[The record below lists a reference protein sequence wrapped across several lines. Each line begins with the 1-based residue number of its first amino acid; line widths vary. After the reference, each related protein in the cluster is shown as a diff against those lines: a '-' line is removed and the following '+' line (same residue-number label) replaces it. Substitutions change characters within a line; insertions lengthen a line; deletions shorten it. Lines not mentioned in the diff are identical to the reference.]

1 MYPSSGFS
9 SFGSSSFG
17 SSSSSLS
24 GMGTG
29 MGMDPSERSQI
40 LIQIK
45 NARVNYAKVIEKI
58 DFRPYMLD
66 LPPATSS
73 SSSSSS
79 SFSSSSSSSS
89 SARMAIY
96 LPDTHNVHIV
106 FEKYIKLYKGVIGNP
121 TLVFVDRK
129 AYSDYI
135 LYARDLIKK
144 TNAPGAPT
152 PPPNGP
158 QSLVDDDKNRMIN
171 NNITF
176 IVNLLFQKNRI
187 IVTGSKNDQIQVI
200 VADKPTI
207 VSQSYYLDTYNKD
220 EISYSSG
227 SGSTTVKK
235 YVSGDTIIVQK
246 EAEASDLKKEI
257 DDLKKER
264 KDKEQDWIKAKD
276 KYKTTPIAV
285 NLTAVE
291 NARDEYNKALDKE
304 NEKVVERNKIVSEIN
319 QLRYGSKE
327 VVSILERIERDS
339 RPIEEKERNKIV
351 LEKEIELLDKKTKI
365 IEDTRAKI
373 SSDIIDELI
382 HILRTIFKV
391 ESSEVNDY
399 KREVAV
405 LEARLTTKVTE
416 TKAKID
422 SLRNKLDDEIVDE
435 IVDEEGNT
443 MRLLEMNQK
452 EIEDYTTRMKSV
464 EKLKKELEA
473 IEGKNNKLVIGSFS
487 QNPYPRDSLMYVRYE
502 MKTKESEKKKVE
514 EQLTELKYKQKREEL
529 KLENYTLR
537 VYVYE
542 LKGVSLVSKYLSNG
556 KKNQQFALL
565 QSKGYGVRGTSEY
578 QKNADKLMK
587 DAPMFSAA
595 SCLQQKTEIQN
606 MFDNIVLSTREK
618 IKDALDNQQQV
629 GGAGNGEGV
638 GAEPLQPASTKE
650 RIIQNYKKFSISKL
664 LLDPEEAYVSKQPP
678 SKKCTGSIHDRDDDT
693 ESKLLQSVN
702 IKMGSYPPFL
712 IPQTFY
718 KMHKV
723 SYYPPIKDDVELNC
737 DPPPPSECVA
747 GVYNLDML
755 LYPSDIQVA
764 FPNINTTE
772 ESIKYKETIQKQH
785 KFENTGM
792 IVAGPP
798 KEI

>member
-29 MGMDPSERSQI
+29 MGTGGMDPSERSQI

-73 SSSSSS
+73 SSS
-79 SFSSSSSSSS
+79 FSSSSSSSS

-121 TLVFVDRK
+121 ALVFVDRK

-158 QSLVDDDKNRMIN
+158 QNLVDDDKIRMIN

-246 EAEASDLKKEI
+246 EAEASDLKIKI

-276 KYKTTPIAV
+276 KYKKTPIAV

-351 LEKEIELLDKKTKI
+351 LEKEIELLENKTKL
-365 IEDTRAKI
+365 IENTRAKI
-373 SSDIIDELI
+373 STDIIDELLD
-382 HILRTIFKV
+382 ILETIFDV
-391 ESSEVNDY
+391 QHTEAASY

-405 LEARLTTKVTE
+405 LEAKLKTKVNE
-416 TKAKID
+416 TKAEID

-435 IVDEEGNT
+435 EDNT
-443 MRLLEMNQK
+443 TMQLLEMNQK

-473 IEGKNNKLVIGSFS
+473 IEGKNNKLVVGSFS

-502 MKTKESEKKKVE
+502 IKTKESEKKKVE

-638 GAEPLQPASTKE
+638 GAESLQPASTKE
-650 RIIQNYKKFSISKL
+650 RIIQNYKKFSISEL
-664 LLDPEEAYVSKQPP
+664 LLGPEKPYVSKQPP
-678 SKKCTGSIHDRDDDT
+678 SKKCTGSIRERGDDT

-737 DPPPPSECVA
+737 VPPPPSECVA

-798 KEI
+798 KEF

>member
-1 MYPSSGFS
+1 
-9 SFGSSSFG
+9 
-17 SSSSSLS
+17 
-24 GMGTG
+24 MGTG

-73 SSSSSS
+73 YSSSSS
-79 SFSSSSSSSS
+79 SFSSSSSSWS

>member
-29 MGMDPSERSQI
+29 MGTGGMDPSERSQI

-73 SSSSSS
+73 SSS
-79 SFSSSSSSSS
+79 FSSSSSSSS

-121 TLVFVDRK
+121 ALVFVDRK

-158 QSLVDDDKNRMIN
+158 QNLVDDDKIRMIN

-246 EAEASDLKKEI
+246 EAEASDLKIKI

-276 KYKTTPIAV
+276 KYKKTPIAV

-351 LEKEIELLDKKTKI
+351 LEKEIELLENKTKL
-365 IEDTRAKI
+365 IENTRAKI
-373 SSDIIDELI
+373 STDIIDELLD
-382 HILRTIFKV
+382 ILETIFDV
-391 ESSEVNDY
+391 QHTEAASY

-405 LEARLTTKVTE
+405 LEAKLKTKVNE
-416 TKAKID
+416 TKAEID

-435 IVDEEGNT
+435 EDNT
-443 MRLLEMNQK
+443 TMQLLEMNQK

-473 IEGKNNKLVIGSFS
+473 IEGKNNKLVVGSFS

-638 GAEPLQPASTKE
+638 GAESLQPASTKE
-650 RIIQNYKKFSISKL
+650 RIIQNYKKFSISEL
-664 LLDPEEAYVSKQPP
+664 LLGPEKPYVSKQPP
-678 SKKCTGSIHDRDDDT
+678 SKKCTGSIRERGDDT

-737 DPPPPSECVA
+737 VPPPPSECVA

-798 KEI
+798 KEF

>member
-1 MYPSSGFS
+1 
-9 SFGSSSFG
+9 
-17 SSSSSLS
+17 
-24 GMGTG
+24 
-29 MGMDPSERSQI
+29 
-40 LIQIK
+40 
-45 NARVNYAKVIEKI
+45 
-58 DFRPYMLD
+58 
-66 LPPATSS
+66 
-73 SSSSSS
+73 
-79 SFSSSSSSSS
+79 
-89 SARMAIY
+89 
-96 LPDTHNVHIV
+96 
-106 FEKYIKLYKGVIGNP
+106 
-121 TLVFVDRK
+121 
-129 AYSDYI
+129 
-135 LYARDLIKK
+135 
-144 TNAPGAPT
+144 
-152 PPPNGP
+152 
-158 QSLVDDDKNRMIN
+158 
-171 NNITF
+171 
-176 IVNLLFQKNRI
+176 
-187 IVTGSKNDQIQVI
+187 
-200 VADKPTI
+200 
-207 VSQSYYLDTYNKD
+207 
-220 EISYSSG
+220 
-227 SGSTTVKK
+227 
-235 YVSGDTIIVQK
+235 
-246 EAEASDLKKEI
+246 
-257 DDLKKER
+257 
-264 KDKEQDWIKAKD
+264 
-276 KYKTTPIAV
+276 
-285 NLTAVE
+285 
-291 NARDEYNKALDKE
+291 
-304 NEKVVERNKIVSEIN
+304 
-319 QLRYGSKE
+319 
-327 VVSILERIERDS
+327 LERIERDS

-365 IEDTRAKI
+365 IENTRAKI
-373 SSDIIDELI
+373 STDIIDELLD
-382 HILRTIFKV
+382 ILETIFDV
-391 ESSEVNDY
+391 AEASTY
-399 KREVAV
+399 KREVAF
-405 LEARLTTKVTE
+405 LEARLTTKVDE
-416 TKAKID
+416 TKDEIKTLHIKID
-422 SLRNKLDDEIVDE
+422 NDDIGNSDDDDDDDDDADAHRHKLTNVSIMKKNLDTNK
-435 IVDEEGNT
+435 
-443 MRLLEMNQK
+443 K
-452 EIEDYTTRMKSV
+452 KIEDYTTRMKSV
-464 EKLKKELEA
+464 DKLKKELEA
-473 IEGKNNKLVIGSFS
+473 IEGKNNKLVVGSFS

-502 MKTKESEKKKVE
+502 IKTKESEKKKVE

-629 GGAGNGEGV
+629 GGAGNGEGA
-638 GAEPLQPASTKE
+638 GAAESLQPASTKE
-650 RIIQNYKKFSISKL
+650 RIIQNYKEFSISEL
-664 LLDPEEAYVSKQPP
+664 LLGPEKPYVSKQPP
-678 SKKCTGSIHDRDDDT
+678 SKKCTGSIRERGDDT

-737 DPPPPSECVA
+737 VPQPPSKCVA

-798 KEI
+798 EEI

>member
-29 MGMDPSERSQI
+29 MGTGGMDPSERSQI

-79 SFSSSSSSSS
+79 FSSSSSSSS

-121 TLVFVDRK
+121 ALVFVDRK

-158 QSLVDDDKNRMIN
+158 QSLVDDDKIRMIN

-235 YVSGDTIIVQK
+235 YVSGDTIIVEK
-246 EAEASDLKKEI
+246 ESEASDLKIKI
-257 DDLKKER
+257 DNLKRYR
-264 KDKEQDWIKAKD
+264 KVKEQHWIKAKD

-365 IEDTRAKI
+365 IEKTRAKI

-405 LEARLTTKVTE
+405 LEARLTTKVNE

-435 IVDEEGNT
+435 EDNT
-443 MRLLEMNQK
+443 TMQLLEMNQK

-473 IEGKNNKLVIGSFS
+473 IEGKNNKLVVGSFS

-502 MKTKESEKKKVE
+502 IKTKESEKKKVE

-638 GAEPLQPASTKE
+638 GAESLQPASTKE
-650 RIIQNYKKFSISKL
+650 RIIQNYKKFSISEL
-664 LLDPEEAYVSKQPP
+664 LLGPEKPYVSKQPP
-678 SKKCTGSIHDRDDDT
+678 SKKCTGSIRERGDDT

-737 DPPPPSECVA
+737 VPPPPSECVA

-792 IVAGPP
+792 IVARPP

>member
-1 MYPSSGFS
+1 MGT
-9 SFGSSSFG
+9 
-17 SSSSSLS
+17 

-29 MGMDPSERSQI
+29 GMDPSERSQI

-73 SSSSSS
+73 SSS
-79 SFSSSSSSSS
+79 FSSSSSSSS

-121 TLVFVDRK
+121 ALVFVDRK

-158 QSLVDDDKNRMIN
+158 QNLVDDDKIRMIN

-246 EAEASDLKKEI
+246 EAEASDLKIKI

-276 KYKTTPIAV
+276 KYKKTPIAV

-351 LEKEIELLDKKTKI
+351 LEKEIELLENKTKL
-365 IEDTRAKI
+365 IENTRAKI
-373 SSDIIDELI
+373 STDIIDELLD
-382 HILRTIFKV
+382 ILETIFDV
-391 ESSEVNDY
+391 QHTEAASY

-405 LEARLTTKVTE
+405 LEAKLKTKVNE
-416 TKAKID
+416 TKAEID

-435 IVDEEGNT
+435 EDNT
-443 MRLLEMNQK
+443 TMQLLEMNQK

-473 IEGKNNKLVIGSFS
+473 IEGKNNKLVVGSFS

-502 MKTKESEKKKVE
+502 IKTKESEKKKVE

-638 GAEPLQPASTKE
+638 GAESLQPASTKE
-650 RIIQNYKKFSISKL
+650 RIIQNYKKFSISEL
-664 LLDPEEAYVSKQPP
+664 LLGPEKPYVSKQPP
-678 SKKCTGSIHDRDDDT
+678 SKKCTGSIRERGDDT

-737 DPPPPSECVA
+737 VPPPPSECVA

-798 KEI
+798 KEF

>member
-29 MGMDPSERSQI
+29 MGTGGMDPSERSQI

-73 SSSSSS
+73 SSSSS
-79 SFSSSSSSSS
+79 FSSSSSSSS

-121 TLVFVDRK
+121 ALVFVDRK

-144 TNAPGAPT
+144 TNAATP

-158 QSLVDDDKNRMIN
+158 QNLVDDDKIRMIN

-246 EAEASDLKKEI
+246 EAEASVLKIEI
-257 DDLKKER
+257 DNLKKER
-264 KDKEQDWIKAKD
+264 KNKEQDWIKAKD

-351 LEKEIELLDKKTKI
+351 LDKEIELLENKTKL
-365 IEDTRAKI
+365 IENTRAKI
-373 SSDIIDELI
+373 STDIIDELI

-405 LEARLTTKVTE
+405 LEARLTTKVNE

-435 IVDEEGNT
+435 EDNNT
-443 MRLLEMNQK
+443 TMQLLEMNQK

-464 EKLKKELEA
+464 EKLKKELET

-650 RIIQNYKKFSISKL
+650 RIIQNYKKFSISEL
-664 LLDPEEAYVSKQPP
+664 LLGPEKPYVSKQPP
-678 SKKCTGSIHDRDDDT
+678 SKKCTGSIHERGDDT

-792 IVAGPP
+792 IVARPP